1 MDPRQQQLMFAVLDG
16 EGTPDE
22 IRELERLVGGDLEAR
37 AEYEAFRNLFT
48 KLQSIS
54 TLDPPPGLAERVQHF
69 RPSAKGRTMTRN
81 KRTLLIGIATAA
93 AAGVIAGY
101 FLVDFPAGR
110 QNVSGTV
117 VPAQRYRAE
126 QIKAADVKLG
136 DPAIAQL
143 MQSESFERII
153 KDPKLRTLALDPGFQ
168 ALARDPQALSAMMRN
183 VDAFVT
189 LAKSSS
195 AMDVLARSAA
205 TASQARAAATAT
217 QARVDAA
224 ATNARVD
231 AAATNARVDAAATN
245 ARVDAAATNARVDAA
260 AIQAMSVDAMNSL
273 SRIAEARPALA
284 LAPEAVQIL
293 ATSSAAV
300 QVLAQRVDAIALM
313 ARDAGLASMAM
324 SPAFSNAL
332 ATYASSVN
340 ATSTSAMEK

>member
-1 MDPRQQQLMFAVLDG
+1 MSMDPRQQQLMFAVLDG

-93 AAGVIAGY
+93 AAVVIAGY
-101 FLVDFPAGR
+101 FFVDFPAGR

-245 ARVDAAATNARVDAA
+245 ARVDAAA
-260 AIQAMSVDAMNSL
+260 IQAMSVDAMNSL